1 MSESNVPCD
10 TQLRP
15 LAGHDLHHSQ
25 PWHPHKDSMASEPSP
40 TVSPESCSSSSSS
53 STAIPG
59 DIRGGFGTSS
69 GDSAASDEIHRTK
82 AKAKGAAPS
91 VDAGF
96 PSEANLTCTCTV
108 DAPAL
113 PTSAATSTH
122 PPSDSPLAP
131 TAASGGL
138 KHHTAMFT
146 PTPGC
151 ANKELSDVDSAS
163 AGSPPSQSSVPGE
176 LGPVGL
182 AVFIVGPCSLL
193 QARHHHHQSVWPP
206 SVPLSC
212 QCLPVPRLNPNI
224 NTTSKQRSHAQGVVC
239 NNICDIL
246 AIHPKQCYRH
256 SGSINKLGHST
267 LPSFQTAP
275 SGASLCLWLQLPGG
289 VHQRRFPAAAAS
301 YNSLHTSHPLGLYL
315 LLTNPNTL
323 ACWVAWMFGVC
334 TCNLNCRSVL
344 HSYCS

>member
-1 MSESNVPCD
+1 MEESWFGNTSAPPATHYPCNSGAARQNRVDVLTAGVQELRFGSANATAAPSKDKALKLAKLNKELARSNSALKAEVASLKQDRSRLRHELSALNAVRAAKMSESNVPCD

-163 AGSPPSQSSVPGE
+163 AGSPPSQSSVP
-176 LGPVGL
+176 
-182 AVFIVGPCSLL
+182 A
-193 QARHHHHQSVWPP
+193 
-206 SVPLSC
+206 
-212 QCLPVPRLNPNI
+212 PR
-224 NTTSKQRSHAQGVVC
+224 
-239 NNICDIL
+239 
-246 AIHPKQCYRH
+246 
-256 SGSINKLGHST
+256 
-267 LPSFQTAP
+267 
-275 SGASLCLWLQLPGG
+275 W
-289 VHQRRFPAAAAS
+289 
-301 YNSLHTSHPLGLYL
+301 
-315 LLTNPNTL
+315 
-323 ACWVAWMFGVC
+323 
-334 TCNLNCRSVL
+334 
-344 HSYCS
+344 